1 MLARTPLIQPHGGT
15 DPRIGEPRPVEP
27 FVDYG
32 DLSHDTIVSIRNAA
46 DRIRNRHRDVID
58 GILKNGADLN
68 VVKASLGHGRFGAW
82 LKAEFG
88 WSERTAENYMAAAR
102 EFGDK
107 PAVASALSPTIL
119 YKLASR
125 GTPAHIR
132 DGVVSEVS
140 AGVALPARTI
150 TDRIKRGKASGGC
163 AKGHVPS
170 GRLHAADPVSTSH
183 QELAK
188 ASDVRH
194 LEEAAHKR
202 HAAASV
208 RTSRRSGKWCLRS
221 TPRHSLAP
229 SGCRLARLPD
239 GPIRQTQL
247 TNRPRAL
254 CREAFAAL
262 RENPGLLHQ
271 VTRISSAICTKARA
285 NVCSLA
291 SQGHAC
297 VA

>member
-202 HAAASV
+202 HAAASRAV
-208 RTSRRSGKWCLRS
+208 EILRR
-221 TPRHSLAP
+221 
-229 SGCRLARLPD
+229 RLGQDFETFRKVVSAIDAATFLS
-239 GPIRQTQL
+239 
-247 TNRPRAL
+247 
-254 CREAFAAL
+254 AL
-262 RENPGLLHQ
+262 RL
-271 VTRISSAICTKARA
+271 SASATAGRA
-285 NVCSLA
+285 DTPDPAYEPTEGTL
-291 SQGHAC
+291 
-297 VA
+297 